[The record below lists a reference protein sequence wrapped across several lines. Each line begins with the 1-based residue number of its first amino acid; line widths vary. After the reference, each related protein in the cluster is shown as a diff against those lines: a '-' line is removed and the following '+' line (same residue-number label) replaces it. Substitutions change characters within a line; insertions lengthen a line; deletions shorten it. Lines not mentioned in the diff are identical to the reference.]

1 MITTMMKKEYII
13 PTIFFL
19 KYEEES
25 KLLGN
30 SLHNADSV
38 FAAPDHDAQHN
49 SMDGNTELKI
59 DNTGSVSEGNYAKKT
74 DWFFDDNAFSDF

>member
-13 PTIFFL
+13 PTIFFI

-25 KLLGN
+25 ELLSN
-30 SLHNADSV
+30 SLQGDADSTFGASDAPHNA
-38 FAAPDHDAQHN
+38 
-49 SMDGNTELKI
+49 MDGSTDLKT
-59 DNTGSVSEGNYAKKT
+59 DNTGNIKEGDYAKKN

>member
-13 PTIFFL
+13 PTIFFI

-30 SLHNADSV
+30 SLYNADSV
-38 FAAPDHDAQHN
+38 FAAPDPDAQPN
-49 SMDGNTELKI
+49 SMDGSTDLTISNDGKI
-59 DNTGSVSEGNYAKKT
+59 SEEDYAKKT
-74 DWFFDDNAFSDF
+74 DWFFDNGLFD